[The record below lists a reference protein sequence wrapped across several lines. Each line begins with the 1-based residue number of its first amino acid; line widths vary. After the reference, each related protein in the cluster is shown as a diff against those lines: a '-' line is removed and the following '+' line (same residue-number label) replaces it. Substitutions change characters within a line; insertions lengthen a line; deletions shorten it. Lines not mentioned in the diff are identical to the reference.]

1 MSNQVDSALYENEKN
16 SEPQT
21 PKKLSMKIVD
31 IFDEIEEAKTYRFI
45 GAENEPMFK
54 YTPGQAA
61 KLYFDTPI
69 KKNDF
74 RLYSIAS
81 SPLRTDYLEL
91 TIKSEGGDF
100 APHFLAQ
107 ARIGDIYVVEG
118 PFGRFLSKPLEMIK
132 NKTIDRLVF
141 LASSSGIVPFRCF
154 IEYAID
160 SSLDVDLYLF
170 YVNRTRSDII
180 YRRLIPELL
189 ASYKKLKIM
198 FNLTREHQVTEDEIA
213 GQVMIDYENY
223 RDRVSFLLG
232 RRLEFEDIKNAV
244 ERWNEAYY
252 AICGGAR
259 FIFGDRE
266 KGELGMMQKLKVGG
280 VERNRIEI
288 DSYGIK

>member
-1 MSNQVDSALYENEKN
+1 LHKNDKN
-16 SEPQT
+16 SELQPT
-21 PKKLSMKIVD
+21 KKLNMKIID

-45 GAENEPMFK
+45 SAENEPIFK
-54 YTPGQAA
+54 YTPGQAV
-61 KLYFDTPI
+61 KLYFNTPT

-74 RLYSIAS
+74 RLYSIAT

-91 TIKSEGGDF
+91 TIKSEGGNF

-107 ARIGDIYVVEG
+107 ARIGDVYVVEG
-118 PFGRFLSKPLEMIK
+118 PLGRFLSKPLEMIK
-132 NKTIDRLVF
+132 NKTLDTLVF

-170 YVNRTRSDII
+170 YVNRTRNDVI

-189 ASYKKLKIM
+189 SSYKKLKIM
-198 FNLTREHQVTEDEIA
+198 FNLTREHQITENEIA
-213 GQVMIDYENY
+213 GQVIIGYESY

-232 RRLEFEDIKNAV
+232 RRLGFEDIRNAV

-259 FIFGDRE
+259 FIFGERE
-266 KGELGMMQKLKVGG
+266 KGELGMIQKLELGG
-280 VERNRIEI
+280 VDRKRIEI
-288 DSYGIK
+288 DSYGTK

>member
-1 MSNQVDSALYENEKN
+1 LHKNDKN
-16 SEPQT
+16 SELQPT
-21 PKKLSMKIVD
+21 KKLNMKIID

-45 GAENEPMFK
+45 SAENEPIFK

-61 KLYFDTPI
+61 KLYFNTPT

-74 RLYSIAS
+74 RLYSIAT

-91 TIKSEGGDF
+91 TIKSEGGNF

-107 ARIGDIYVVEG
+107 ARIGDVYVVEG
-118 PFGRFLSKPLEMIK
+118 PLGRFLSKPLEMIK
-132 NKTIDRLVF
+132 NKTLDTLVF

-170 YVNRTRSDII
+170 YVNRTRNDVI

-189 ASYKKLKIM
+189 SSYKKLKIM
-198 FNLTREHQVTEDEIA
+198 FNLTREHQITENEIA
-213 GQVMIDYENY
+213 GQVIIGYESY

-232 RRLEFEDIKNAV
+232 RRLGFEDIRNAV

-259 FIFGDRE
+259 FIFGERE
-266 KGELGMMQKLKVGG
+266 KGELGMIQKLELGG
-280 VERNRIEI
+280 VDRKRIEI
-288 DSYGIK
+288 DSYGTK